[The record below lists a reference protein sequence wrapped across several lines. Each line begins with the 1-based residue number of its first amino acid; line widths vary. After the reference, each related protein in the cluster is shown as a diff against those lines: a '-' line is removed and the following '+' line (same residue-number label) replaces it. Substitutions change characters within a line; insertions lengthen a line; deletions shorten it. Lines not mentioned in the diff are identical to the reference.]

1 MGPLNSFITFSSTK
15 QNIDFTDYEGSQA
28 KPILVKDSDG
38 QEMRLSFS
46 LQYVLQQENV
56 GKLYSEYKKDY
67 EQTYITNIDYAV
79 RKVIGNFDSN
89 AFWKDRA
96 ANSDKLRV
104 DIDSRLTKLY
114 SNCVNLQLINV
125 QLSPTREESLIKTQ
139 VAVQ

>member
-1 MGPLNSFITFSSTK
+1 M
-15 QNIDFTDYEGSQA
+15 
-28 KPILVKDSDG
+28 
-38 QEMRLSFS
+38 
-46 LQYVLQQENV
+46 LQQENV